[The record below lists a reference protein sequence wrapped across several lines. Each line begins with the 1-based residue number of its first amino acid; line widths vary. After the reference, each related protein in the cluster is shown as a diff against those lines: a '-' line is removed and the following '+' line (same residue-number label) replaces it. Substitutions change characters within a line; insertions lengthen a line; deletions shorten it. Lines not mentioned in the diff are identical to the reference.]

1 MVGGGPGMK
10 KLKKN
15 REEITVGPWFKPA
28 KYPKGIIKCPL
39 CDLPETIKEY
49 KNECHCW
56 EKEGPE

>member
-1 MVGGGPGMK
+1 MK